1 MVSNKKNKEN
11 DDKEKPVKKT
21 SATSSSGSKA
31 ASKASPK
38 AASKASPKAAS
49 KASSKAAKVVI
60 NEKKSSTASLNKVD
74 SPRLKIKFD
83 NEVIPSLLSEFGYKN
98 VMQVPRLEKIVLNIG
113 LGEALVNG
121 KAVENASR
129 DLSLITG
136 QKPIVNNAKKS
147 IAAFKL
153 REGQPVGVSVTLRG
167 RRMYEFF
174 DRLISSSL
182 PRIRD
187 FRGLSRKSFDGS
199 GNYSLG
205 IKEQSIFP
213 EIDYNSIDKIRGLQ
227 VVITTT
233 ATNNDEGIRLLESLG
248 MPLIKNAINQST
260 N

>member
-11 DDKEKPVKKT
+11 DDKEKPLKKAK
-21 SATSSSGSKA
+21 SPSSSAAKATRKSSSKVKTVKVV
-31 ASKASPK
+31 SNEKQVDT
-38 AASKASPKAAS
+38 
-49 KASSKAAKVVI
+49 ASSK
-60 NEKKSSTASLNKVD
+60 KVD
-74 SPRLKIKFD
+74 SPRLKVKFN
-83 NEVIPSLLSEFGYKN
+83 NEVSPSLFKEFGYKS

-121 KAVENASR
+121 KAIENATR
-129 DLSLITG
+129 DLSIIAG

-153 REGQPVGVSVTLRG
+153 REGQAIGVSVTLRG

-187 FRGLSRKSFDGS
+187 FRGLSRKSVDGS

-205 IKEQSIFP
+205 IREQSIFP
-213 EIDYNSIDKIRGLQ
+213 EIDYNSIDKVRGLQ

-248 MPLIKNAINQST
+248 MPLIKDTRNQSSS
-260 N
+260 

>member
-11 DDKEKPVKKT
+11 DDKEKPVKKAQ
-21 SATSSSGSKA
+21 SSSSSGSKST
-31 ASKASPK
+31 SKVSPK
-38 AASKASPKAAS
+38 AKAKA
-49 KASSKAAKVVI
+49 KATKVAT
-60 NEKKSSTASLNKVD
+60 NEKKASTTSLKKVD
-74 SPRLKIKFD
+74 SPRLKIKFN
-83 NEVIPSLLSEFGYKN
+83 NEVLPALFIEFGYN
-98 VMQVPRLEKIVLNIG
+98 SVMQVPRLEKIVLNIG

-121 KAVENASR
+121 KAVENAAR

-136 QKPIVNNAKKS
+136 QKPIVNNARKS

-167 RRMYEFF
+167 RRMYELF

-187 FRGLSRKSFDGS
+187 FRGLSRKSVDGN

-205 IKEQSIFP
+205 IREQSIFP

-233 ATNNDEGIRLLESLG
+233 ATNNDEGIRLLECLG
-248 MPLIKNAINQST
+248 MPLIKDTRNQST

>member
-1 MVSNKKNKEN
+1 MVSNKNNKSN
-11 DDKEKPVKKT
+11 DETQKPVKKARA
-21 SATSSSGSKA
+21 SAVSKSKSPSKSSKTKVAKDVSVSKNSSSKTIAPS
-31 ASKASPK
+31 
-38 AASKASPKAAS
+38 
-49 KASSKAAKVVI
+49 AK
-60 NEKKSSTASLNKVD
+60 KVD
-74 SPRLKIKFD
+74 PPRLKVKFE
-83 NEVIPSLLSEFGYKN
+83 NEVLPALFKEFDYKS
-98 VMQVPRLEKIVLNIG
+98 VMQVPRLEKIVVNIG

-136 QKPIVNNAKKS
+136 QKPIVNNARKS

-153 REGQPVGVSVTLRG
+153 REGQAVGVSVTLRG

-187 FRGLSRKSFDGS
+187 FRGLSRKSLDGS

-205 IKEQSIFP
+205 IREQSIFP

-233 ATNNDEGIRLLESLG
+233 AKSNNEGLRLLESLG
-248 MPLIKNAINQST
+248 MPLIRDTRNKSNN
-260 N
+260 

>member
-1 MVSNKKNKEN
+1 MVLNKNNKSNDETQ
-11 DDKEKPVKKT
+11 KPVKKARA
-21 SATSSSGSKA
+21 SAVSKSKSPSKSSKTKVAKDVSVSKNSSSKTIAPS
-31 ASKASPK
+31 
-38 AASKASPKAAS
+38 
-49 KASSKAAKVVI
+49 AK
-60 NEKKSSTASLNKVD
+60 KVD
-74 SPRLKIKFD
+74 PPRLKVKFE
-83 NEVIPSLLSEFGYKN
+83 NEVLPALFKEFDYKS
-98 VMQVPRLEKIVLNIG
+98 VMQVPRLEKIVVNIG

-136 QKPIVNNAKKS
+136 QKPIVNNARKS

-153 REGQPVGVSVTLRG
+153 REGQAVGVSVTLRG

-187 FRGLSRKSFDGS
+187 FRGLSRKSLDGS

-205 IKEQSIFP
+205 IREQSIFP

-233 ATNNDEGIRLLESLG
+233 AKSNNEGLRLLESLG
-248 MPLIKNAINQST
+248 MPLIRDTRNKSNN
-260 N
+260 

>member
-1 MVSNKKNKEN
+1 MVSNKNNKSN
-11 DDKEKPVKKT
+11 DETKKPVKK
-21 SATSSSGSKA
+21 A
-31 ASKASPK
+31 
-38 AASKASPKAAS
+38 
-49 KASSKAAKVVI
+49 KASSVSKSKSPSKSSKAKVAKDVSVSK
-60 NEKKSSTASLNKVD
+60 NSSSKTIAPSAKKVD
-74 SPRLKIKFD
+74 PPRLKVKFE
-83 NEVIPSLLSEFGYKN
+83 NEVLPALFKEFDYKS
-98 VMQVPRLEKIVLNIG
+98 VMQVPRLEKIVVNIG

-136 QKPIVNNAKKS
+136 QKPIVNNARKS

-153 REGQPVGVSVTLRG
+153 REGQAVGVSVTLRG

-187 FRGLSRKSFDGS
+187 FRGLSRKSLDGS

-205 IKEQSIFP
+205 IREQSIFP

-233 ATNNDEGIRLLESLG
+233 AKSNNEGLRLLESLG
-248 MPLIKNAINQST
+248 MPLIRDTRNKSNN
-260 N
+260 

>member
-11 DDKEKPVKKT
+11 DDKEKPVKKAQ
-21 SATSSSGSKA
+21 SSSSSGSKST
-31 ASKASPK
+31 SKVSPK
-38 AASKASPKAAS
+38 AKAT
-49 KASSKAAKVVI
+49 KVAT
-60 NEKKSSTASLNKVD
+60 NEKKASTTSLKKVD
-74 SPRLKIKFD
+74 SPRLKIKFN
-83 NEVIPSLLSEFGYKN
+83 NEVLPALFSEFGYN
-98 VMQVPRLEKIVLNIG
+98 SVMQVPRLEKIVLNIG

-121 KAVENASR
+121 KAVENAAR

-136 QKPIVNNAKKS
+136 QKPIVNNARKS

-187 FRGLSRKSFDGS
+187 FRGLSRKSVDGN

-205 IKEQSIFP
+205 IREQSIFP

-248 MPLIKNAINQST
+248 MPLIKDTRNQST

>member
-1 MVSNKKNKEN
+1 MVLNKNNKSNDETQ
-11 DDKEKPVKKT
+11 KPVKKARASSVSKSKSPSKSSKT
-21 SATSSSGSKA
+21 KVAKDVSVSKNSSSKTIAPS
-31 ASKASPK
+31 
-38 AASKASPKAAS
+38 
-49 KASSKAAKVVI
+49 AK
-60 NEKKSSTASLNKVD
+60 KVD
-74 SPRLKIKFD
+74 PPRLKVKFE
-83 NEVIPSLLSEFGYKN
+83 NEVLPALFKEFDYKS
-98 VMQVPRLEKIVLNIG
+98 VMQVPRLEKIVVNIG

-136 QKPIVNNAKKS
+136 QKPIVNNARKS

-153 REGQPVGVSVTLRG
+153 REGQAVGVSVTLRG

-187 FRGLSRKSFDGS
+187 FRGLSRKSLDGS

-205 IKEQSIFP
+205 IREQSIFP

-233 ATNNDEGIRLLESLG
+233 AKSNNEGLRLLESLG
-248 MPLIKNAINQST
+248 MPLIRDTRNKSNN
-260 N
+260 

>member
-1 MVSNKKNKEN
+1 MVSKKNNKEN
-11 DDKEKPVKKT
+11 DDKEKPVKK
-21 SATSSSGSKA
+21 ARSSSSASSSSK
-31 ASKASPK
+31 SSGKS
-38 AASKASPKAAS
+38 
-49 KASSKAAKVVI
+49 SSKAKVAKVVI
-60 NEKKSSTASLNKVD
+60 AEKKTSTPSVD

-83 NEVIPSLLSEFGYKN
+83 NEVLPSLFNEFGYKS
-98 VMQVPRLEKIVLNIG
+98 VMEVPRLEKIVVNIG

-121 KAVENASR
+121 KAVENATR

-136 QKPIVNNAKKS
+136 QKPIVNNARKS

-153 REGQPVGVSVTLRG
+153 REGQAVGVSVTLRG

-174 DRLISSSL
+174 DRLVSSSL

-187 FRGLSRKSFDGS
+187 FRGLSRKSVDGN

-213 EIDYNSIDKIRGLQ
+213 EIDYNSIDKVRGLQ

-233 ATNNDEGIRLLESLG
+233 ARNNDEGIRLLEGLG
-248 MPLIKNAINQST
+248 MPLIQDTRNKPNS
-260 N
+260 

>member
-1 MVSNKKNKEN
+1 MVSKKNNKEN
-11 DDKEKPVKKT
+11 DEKEKPVKN
-21 SATSSSGSKA
+21 ARSSS
-31 ASKASPK
+31 
-38 AASKASPKAAS
+38 
-49 KASSKAAKVVI
+49 ASSSKSTGKSSAKAKAAKVVTA
-60 NEKKSSTASLNKVD
+60 EKKTSAPSVD

-83 NEVIPSLLSEFGYKN
+83 NEVLPSLFNEFGYKS
-98 VMQVPRLEKIVLNIG
+98 VMEVPRLEKIVVNIG

-121 KAVENASR
+121 KAVENATR

-136 QKPIVNNAKKS
+136 QKPIVNNARKS

-153 REGQPVGVSVTLRG
+153 REGQAVGVSVTLRG

-174 DRLISSSL
+174 DRLVSSSL

-187 FRGLSRKSFDGS
+187 FRGLSRKSVDGS

-213 EIDYNSIDKIRGLQ
+213 EIDYNSIDKVRGLQ

-233 ATNNDEGIRLLESLG
+233 ARNNDEGIRLLEGLG
-248 MPLIKNAINQST
+248 MPLIQDTRNQPNS
-260 N
+260 